1 MQAKLTETYINNL
14 KHKAERYDV
23 RDTIERGLVLRVGKK
38 FGSKQWHTFVY
49 RGSKR
54 RMVRLG
60 LFPHLSVRDARMAAI
75 QAKANANAPW
85 TPEHIKTVADLF
97 GEYRTAREPK
107 MRAWRDVQSAWDIWA
122 EELIGHLRLTDISI
136 HHGRE
141 LRTHVSKKSSELR
154 GSAVIRYIRPMF
166 GWAVDECLI
175 DENPWAGLKATAIA
189 PPRDRVLTATEWKK
203 VWDATFQDKL
213 GAYFRFLMLSAQRK
227 DNVASMRW
235 DEIEGDLWTIPAEKF
250 KATKREKA
258 KAHEVPL
265 TGELMSILE
274 KQPKLGPFVFGPT
287 GKKQLRLGSR
297 EKDRLASKA
306 GVQDW
311 RLHDLR
317 RSAATFMTENK
328 VQRFIVE
335 RVLGHADRSVTA
347 VYDRASYRDEK
358 RSALDVLAAMIQRG
372 KDAEAN
378 KHDR

>member
-1 MQAKLTETYINNL
+1 MQAKLTETYITNL
-14 KHKAERYDV
+14 KHKSERYDV

-49 RGSKR
+49 RGAKR

-60 LFPHLSVRDARMAAI
+60 LFPQMTVRDARMAAI
-75 QAKANANAPW
+75 QAKANSNAPW
-85 TPEHIKTVADLF
+85 TPEHIRTVADLF
-97 GEYRTAREPK
+97 AEYKVAREPK
-107 MRAWRDVQSAWDIWA
+107 MRSWCDVQSAWDVWA
-122 EELIGHLRLTDISI
+122 NEFVGHLRLTDVSI

-141 LRTHVSKKSSELR
+141 LRSHVSKKSSELR

-166 GWAVDECLI
+166 GWAVDESLI

-189 PPRDRVLTATEWKK
+189 TPRDRVLTRSEWQK
-203 VWDATFQDKL
+203 VWIASFEDRL
-213 GAYFRFLMLSAQRK
+213 GPYFRFLMLSAQRK

-235 DEIEGDLWTIPAEKF
+235 DEIDGNIWTIPAEKF

-265 TGELMSILE
+265 SAELLKIVAQM
-274 KQPKLGPFVFGPT
+274 PKIGPYVFGPT
-287 GKKQLRLGSR
+287 GAKQLRLGSR
-297 EKDRLASKA
+297 EKDRLANRA
-306 GVQDW
+306 EVNDW

-317 RSAATFMTENK
+317 RTAATLMTEGK
-328 VQRFIVE
+328 IPRFVVE

-358 RSALDVLAAMIQRG
+358 LEALNQLAETV
-372 KDAEAN
+372 K
-378 KHDR
+378 